1 MNAGV
6 PRWPEPVGEGLG
18 RWNRGELQ
26 WLGVRVLVHIV
37 ELFKDFE
44 QGVGDINLV
53 TPVQGRGYTSVPYSG
68 PWMPFC
74 YGESVFVLS
83 PLGRTCHAI

>member
-1 MNAGV
+1 MSPGGQNQREKGWDGGTEV
-6 PRWPEPVGEGLG
+6 NYSG
-18 RWNRGELQ
+18 
-26 WLGVRVLVHIV
+26 LGVRVLVHIV

-53 TPVQGRGYTSVPYSG
+53 TPVQVRGYTSVPYSG